1 MRCLKTSIASLC
13 FSNIFYYECNGVIS
27 YHLDSLVILA
37 LLRASRLSSS
47 ELSSHLNKEICV
59 CNRGG
64 CAVPLTLALSHNGT
78 YNIPLQAKYINAWVV
93 SVSQS
98 PYHSSLKLALSFNAP
113 DPTATTSVGRLQG
126 GSSNP
131 DQTMSYKF

>member
-1 MRCLKTSIASLC
+1 MSKDICC
-13 FSNIFYYECNGVIS
+13 FVNTQQQLFRSP
-27 YHLDSLVILA
+27 HLDSLVILA
-37 LLRASRLSSS
+37 LLRASLNRFSS

-78 YNIPLQAKYINAWVV
+78 LCIPLQAKYTNAWVV

-98 PYHSSLKLALSFNAP
+98 PSHSSLKLAISFDAPVLS
-113 DPTATTSVGRLQG
+113 ATTCVGRPQG
-126 GSSNP
+126 GSRFL
-131 DQTMSYKF
+131 DQTMSC

>member
-13 FSNIFYYECNGVIS
+13 FSNIFYYECNEVIS

-78 YNIPLQAKYINAWVV
+78 FCIPLQAKYTNAWVV

-98 PYHSSLKLALSFNAP
+98 PFHSSLKLAISFDAPVLS
-113 DPTATTSVGRLQG
+113 ATTHVGRPQG

-131 DQTMSYKF
+131 DQTMSS